1 MMIRLALFLGLLMG
15 MISVASGQLK
25 SIPKGVNIPCPVC
38 KASDKAEKSFV
49 PPPSEFLLKSS
60 EPKCDIVVTYS
71 NFPDSVKVAFEHAV
85 GIWESILESDIPIR
99 LYVRWS
105 SSLGTNTLASCGP
118 ETYYADFENAPFP
131 YYYYPV
137 AIAEKLAKKELNGV
151 GRFDIEANFSSKIN
165 WYYGIDGNTPIDAY
179 DFVTVVLHEICHGLG
194 FTGFFFVDDGVGGY
208 GYSEMGDAT
217 SFDALVELATGKRL
231 LDTAFFD
238 NASVGL
244 KNALVSESLF
254 ANSQVARSSGT
265 GARPRLYAP
274 DEFDG
279 GSSVYHLNDNTYRT
293 GTANALMT
301 HAVAPGEANH
311 DPGPLARG
319 IMEDIGWTN
328 LILHHRAVKDK
339 EQVAPLDFRIT
350 IDSYY
355 NVPEDASFVVYSTD
369 GFSSQQDTLP
379 LIPTG
384 NVNEYGASLAVAEG
398 TESLQYY
405 VVTSDEK
412 GRVRTSPWNAP
423 KAIHNVAFGPDTE
436 APVITHAPIEYF
448 LNRGEPL
455 AIQANVDDNLGLDT
469 VFVNYSVNGVQQASF
484 GLTLAEGTDYVGV
497 FGFNPETLNDGDVI
511 AYEIVAKDASVAQNE
526 TVYPPEGR
534 LEFSV
539 EQVFAPVAYYE
550 NNFNTKNADFLLTD
564 FDIYTALNFSNGALH
579 SPHPYPSPNEDNKE
593 YNFVTLLKHP
603 IILKEDGAM
612 WFDEVVLVEP
622 GTGSYGGD
630 SFWDYVI
637 VEGSK
642 DFGKT
647 WAELADGYDA
657 GANQTW
663 LTEYDKSFVNQVSQA
678 VGAKEWFVNHEISL
692 LENGNFQAG
701 DTILVR
707 FRLYSDPYASG
718 WGWTIDN
725 LRIQQP
731 VSVPVTVLS
740 PGQVNVYPNPFL
752 DKFKIEI
759 YPDQPLKNVQLDV
772 FDSFG
777 RKIYSTFTKSLWGQY
792 SATVDLHDQASGMFL
807 LRVSENGKPVLSKK
821 LIKN

>member
-15 MISVASGQLK
+15 MISVASGQLR
-25 SIPKGVNIPCPVC
+25 SIPKGVNVPCPVC

-49 PPPSEFLLKSS
+49 PPPVEFLLKSS
-60 EPKCDIVVTYS
+60 EPKCDIIVTYDG
-71 NFPDSVKVAFEHAV
+71 FPDSVKVAFEHAV
-85 GIWESILESDIPIR
+85 GIWESIIESEVPIR
-99 LYVRWS
+99 LFVEWA
-105 SSLGTNTLASCGP
+105 SLDPNVLASCGP
-118 ETYYADFENAPFP
+118 ETYYAGFENAPFP
-131 YYYYPV
+131 HYYYPV
-137 AIAEKLAKKELNGV
+137 AIAEKLAKQELNGT
-151 GRFDIEANFSSKIN
+151 GRFEIKARFSSEID
-165 WYYGIDGNTPIDAY
+165 WYFGIDGDTPIGAF
-179 DFVTVVLHEICHGLG
+179 DFVTVVLHEIGHGLG
-194 FTGFFFVDDGVGGY
+194 FTGFFFVDGNLGGY
-208 GYSEMGDAT
+208 GYDEMGDFT
-217 SFDALVELATGKRL
+217 SFDALVESISGEQLV
-231 LDTAFFD
+231 DTDFFN
-238 NASVGL
+238 NASTGL
-244 KNALVSESLF
+244 KNTLVSGTLYS
-254 ANSQVARSSGT
+254 NSPVARSSET
-265 GARPRLYAP
+265 GVRPRLYAP

-279 GSSVYHLNDNTYRT
+279 GSSVYHLNDATYRT

-301 HAVAPGEANH
+301 HAIAPGEANH

-328 LILHHRAVKDK
+328 LILRHWPVKDK

-350 IDSYY
+350 VDSYY

-384 NVNEYGASLAVAEG
+384 NANEYGASLAVAEG

-423 KAIHNVAFGPDTE
+423 KAVHNVAFGPDTE

-448 LNRGEPL
+448 LNIGEPL

-469 VFVNYSVNGVQQASF
+469 VFVNYSVNGVQQTSF
-484 GLTLAEGTDYVGV
+484 GLTLAEGTDYTGV

-539 EQVFAPVAYYE
+539 EQVFAPVAYSE

-663 LTEYDKSFVNQVSQA
+663 LTEYGKSFVNQVSQA